1 MAPSRPTPKA
11 PRITRSPWATW
22 TTSIMPKMRVRP
34 LATRAR
40 MRPIRPRPERPRRRS
55 GTRLSNRLLHEPLT
69 GSGGREAPV
78 KIIESKGAQVP
89 GRSRM
94 HTDPFT
100 NLQSPISATA
110 ATPQSLRTAIRADIG
125 ESEGYKAA
133 LQRGEIGLQRPMGA
147 NVPGVD
153 FITAPSDGSEII
165 VTDVKRA
172 RSGDSPRRRIRFR
185 APGIPRSTRPSRG
198 YRWKTPRSRAGSGPH
213 TGRSGCVSD
222 SSVRTTRPKA
232 KAR

>member
-1 MAPSRPTPKA
+1 
-11 PRITRSPWATW
+11 
-22 TTSIMPKMRVRP
+22 
-34 LATRAR
+34 
-40 MRPIRPRPERPRRRS
+40 
-55 GTRLSNRLLHEPLT
+55 
-69 GSGGREAPV
+69 V

-165 VTDVKRA
+165 VTDVKTSEVGRFPAAKNQVPGSWHTEVDAAVA
-172 RSGDSPRRRIRFR
+172 RLSLEDSALEGRIRAAHRQKRVRLRQLR
-185 APGIPRSTRPSRG
+185 ADYSPEGQGTI
-198 YRWKTPRSRAGSGPH
+198 
-213 TGRSGCVSD
+213 TGW
-222 SSVRTTRPKA
+222 
-232 KAR
+232 